1 MWNVILK
8 WLSENYPTVGIILA
22 VIIVTW
28 WIASFVFK
36 YKHKIDTAEGKLQS
50 LPCESH
56 RQSIEE
62 HSSMKSTLDSIN
74 DQVTEISR
82 WIMHFDDRMIDTL
95 SQKCSPRVMTALGRN
110 LFDISGAKSAID
122 DNIGFLIGEVEK
134 KSPMTPYDVE
144 SSSLDILLGN
154 MAHPLFN
161 EVKNYIYYQPEE
173 VELTDSDGSKKKVR
187 ISLMSI
193 IKLMSLELR
202 DRYLKTH
209 PEIQAST
216 EPLESSP
223 VEQTDGQEQ

>member
-1 MWNVILK
+1 MWNAILK
-8 WLSENYPTVGIILA
+8 WLSDNYPSVV
-22 VIIVTW
+22 VIVIAIAVTW
-28 WIASFVFK
+28 YLASVFFK
-36 YKHKIDTAEGKLQS
+36 YRNKIESAEKKINS
-50 LPCESH
+50 LPCDSH
-56 RQSIEE
+56 HQSIQE
-62 HSSMKSTLDSIN
+62 HASMKSTLDSIN